1 MAEEEISAGG
11 VDIKVGEKTTGE
23 KAVEAIPIYGNFV
36 KAKDAMGDAGQT
48 GGASALSS
56 EGSALISGLTEAGQ
70 GLAMDPL
77 GWLVGQGLNFLISVV
92 QPLEDAIHFVSGD
105 GPALQQAGENFGAIA
120 AGIAELRT
128 TFEDDLGSTVQT
140 WGGSASEAAGTK
152 LGEFAHGIDGV
163 AAQAGELAELL
174 MMSSMIMQV
183 IEDVI
188 KAILTELITWL
199 IMIWIP
205 ALAAAVPSCGAST
218 AAAGAA
224 TGVRVATT
232 AGRVSRIVAKLRQLL
247 TKIMDFLRNL
257 ASKAKNLGT
266 GFKKA
271 MADKKA
277 GVVDADKRLNKI
289 MDENGKWSREFLTAS
304 PKDKL
309 NSSEGMVGQRV
320 KQGFWRSMGDAAGNE
335 AAAQLNPQHE
345 KGLRNTS
352 IQEKS
357 DEYGQTGTDYSKQ
370 RIEGYLDI

>member
-1 MAEEEISAGG
+1 MAEDKFSGGG
-11 VDIKVGEKTTGE
+11 VDIKVGEKTTGK
-23 KAVEAIPIYGNFV
+23 KAVEAIPIFGNFV
-36 KAKDAMGDAGQT
+36 KAQEALGEAGGT
-48 GGASALSS
+48 GGAAALSS
-56 EGSALISGLTEAGQ
+56 EGSGLISGLVEAGQ

-128 TFEDDLGSTVQT
+128 SFSDDLQSTVQT

-174 MMSSMIMQV
+174 MMSSMVMQV

-199 IMIWIP
+199 IMIWLP

-232 AGRVSRIVAKLRQLL
+232 VGRVSRIVAKLRQLL

-277 GVVDADKRLNKI
+277 AVAPADARLKKI

-309 NSSEGMVGQRV
+309 NSSEGMIGQRV

-345 KGLRNTS
+345 KGLRNRS
-352 IQEKS
+352 IQEKAG
-357 DEYGQTGTDYSKQ
+357 EYDQTGTDYSKH

>member
-1 MAEEEISAGG
+1 VAEEEISAGG

-36 KAKDAMGDAGQT
+36 KAKDAMGDSGET

-70 GLAMDPL
+70 GLVMDPL

-120 AGIAELRT
+120 EGIAELRT
-128 TFEDDLGSTVQT
+128 TFADDLQSTVQT

-163 AAQAGELAELL
+163 AGQAGELAELL
-174 MMSSMIMQV
+174 LMSSMIMQV

-224 TGVRVATT
+224 TGVRVAST

-247 TKIMDFLRNL
+247 TKIMDFLRTL
-257 ASKAKNLGT
+257 ASKAKSLGT

-271 MADKKA
+271 MADKKVTSQQATDALA
-277 GVVDADKRLNKI
+277 GKSKWERFKSNPVTRLNSH
-289 MDENGKWSREFLTAS
+289 DGA
-304 PKDKL
+304 
-309 NSSEGMVGQRV
+309 VGERV
-320 KQGFWRSMGDAAGNE
+320 HQGFGKSMLDAVGNE
-335 AAAQLNPQHE
+335 ALAQVNPAHE

-352 IQEKS
+352 IQEKAAES
-357 DEYGQTGTDYSKQ
+357 RETGTDHSKQ
-370 RIEGYLDI
+370 RIEGFLDI

>member
-1 MAEEEISAGG
+1 MAEESITAGG
-11 VDIKVGEKTTGE
+11 VEIKVGEKSTGE
-23 KAVEAIPIYGNFV
+23 KALEAIPIVGNFV
-36 KAKDAMGDAGQT
+36 KAKEALGDADET

-56 EGSALISGLTEAGQ
+56 EGSALINGLVEAGQ

-120 AGIAELRT
+120 AGIAEMRT
-128 TFEDDLGSTVQT
+128 SFEDDLQSTVQT
-140 WGGSASEAAGTK
+140 WGGSASDAAGTK

-174 MMSSMIMQV
+174 MMSSMVMQV

-224 TGVRVATT
+224 TGVRVAST
-232 AGRVSRIVAKLRQLL
+232 ASRVSRIVAKLRQLL
-247 TKIMDFLRNL
+247 TKIMDFLRKL
-257 ASKAKNLGT
+257 ATKAKDIGT

-277 GVVDADKRLNKI
+277 GVAQADVRLKPTL
-289 MDENGKWSREFLTAS
+289 ENHGKWSREWLTAS
-304 PKDKL
+304 PRDKL
-309 NSSEGMVGQRV
+309 NSTEGMVGERM
-320 KQGFWRSMGDAAGNE
+320 KQGFGKSMVDAIGNE
-335 AAAQLNPQHE
+335 VLAQGNYLHE
-345 KGLRNTS
+345 KGARNSS
-352 IQEKS
+352 INEKAN
-357 DEYGQTGTDYSKQ
+357 EYDQVGTDHSKQ

>member
-1 MAEEEISAGG
+1 MAEDSFYADEGGENEIE
-11 VDIKVGEKTTGE
+11 IKVGEKTLGE
-23 KAVEAIPIYGNFV
+23 KAAENAPIYGNFV
-36 KAKDAMGDAGQT
+36 KAKEAAGKTGET
-48 GGASALSS
+48 GGVAGLTS
-56 EGSALISGLTEAGQ
+56 EGSALVTSVVEFGQ
-70 GLAMDPL
+70 GMVTDPL
-77 GWLVGQGLNFLISVV
+77 GFLVGQGLNFLIAIV

-120 AGIAELRT
+120 QGISDLSTRFT
-128 TFEDDLGSTVQT
+128 EDLQSTVTT
-140 WGGSASEAAGTK
+140 WGGDASEAAATK

-163 AAQAGELAELL
+163 AGQAGELAELL
-174 MMSSMIMQV
+174 MMSSMVMQV

-224 TGVRVATT
+224 TGVRVAST
-232 AGRVSRIVAKLRQLL
+232 ASRVSRIVAKLRQLL

-271 MADKKA
+271 MADKKVRSQEA
-277 GVVDADKRLNKI
+277 TDALH
-289 MDENGKWSREFLTAS
+289 GKTKWETFRSNPVTRM
-304 PKDKL
+304 
-309 NSSEGMVGQRV
+309 NSHDGIVGERM
-320 KQGFWRSMGDAAGNE
+320 KQGFGKSMLDAVGNE
-335 AAAQLNPQHE
+335 ALAQVNFAHE
-345 KGLRNTS
+345 KGARNQS
-352 IQEKS
+352 LQQQAAES
-357 DEYGQTGTDYSKQ
+357 RETGTDHSKQ

>member
-1 MAEEEISAGG
+1 MAEEAIKAGG
-11 VDIKVGEKTTGE
+11 VEITVGEKTTGE
-23 KAVEAIPIYGNFV
+23 KAVEAIPIYGNFA
-36 KAKDAMGDAGQT
+36 KATEALGKTGET
-48 GGASALSS
+48 GGVSALSS
-56 EGSALISGLTEAGQ
+56 EGSALINGLVEAGQ

-128 TFEDDLGSTVQT
+128 TFADDLQSTVQS
-140 WGGSASEAAGTK
+140 WDGSASEAAGTK

-174 MMSSMIMQV
+174 MMSSMVMQV

-224 TGVRVATT
+224 TGVRVAST
-232 AGRVSRIVAKLRQLL
+232 ASRVSRIVAKLRQLL

-257 ASKAKNLGT
+257 ATKAKNLGT

-277 GVVDADKRLNKI
+277 AVATADRKLKPVL
-289 MDENGKWSREFLTAS
+289 DQNGKWSREWLTAS
-304 PKDKL
+304 PRDKL
-309 NSSEGMVGQRV
+309 NSSEGMVGERMN
-320 KQGFWRSMGDAAGNE
+320 QGFWRSMGDAAGNE
-335 AAAQLNPQHE
+335 ALAQGNIAHE
-345 KGLRNTS
+345 KGGRNSS
-352 IQEKS
+352 IQEKAN
-357 DEYGQTGTDYSKQ
+357 EYDQTGTDYSKQ